1 MNWTEKYRPKKIE
14 EIVGQ
19 HKFVEDALSWIEK
32 TNLPNI
38 LLYGRPGTGKT
49 SASYVLAMQYL
60 GDEMRSNFM
69 EINASQ
75 DRKLE
80 TIRNTRS

>member
-19 HKFVEDALSWIEK
+19 HKFVEDALSWVGK
-32 TNLPNI
+32 NNLPNI

-49 SASYVLAMQYL
+49 SAAYVLAY
-60 GDEMRSNFM
+60 
-69 EINASQ
+69 
-75 DRKLE
+75 
-80 TIRNTRS
+80 